1 MILKTQQR
9 FKHWRHN
16 IFNEDINGSSLSSND
31 DKRIQSID
39 SIATCAY
46 KTSKNQVNEKED
58 AKCSNIIK
66 QLKMIN
72 FDDVTKENIIEHNPK
87 SESRKTNSL
96 FNLISPHSNIDKS
109 YFYAKDL
116 YKAKY

>member
-1 MILKTQQR
+1 MILKTQQW

-58 AKCSNIIK
+58 TKCNNIIK

-72 FDDVTKENIIEHNPK
+72 FDDVTKENIIEHNSK

-96 FNLISPHSNIDKS
+96 FNLISPQ
-109 YFYAKDL
+109 
-116 YKAKY
+116 